1 MDRFGKRDWPIGK
14 LADGRIEWD
23 QVWKFLNGEDDDQP
37 LDLDALT
44 IDELKEIN
52 AVLSE
57 DDSDVRH
64 QKAHERMRRNA
75 QRNLRA
81 LLNDLEA
88 LAEEAAAAPG
98 ADKERRDLPEVVGE
112 LRCAVTQVES
122 KMKPSGAYD
131 LHQALL
137 MAVHVVSLLSNDQ
150 ALRVELEKL
159 REKSNAPLKA
169 RQEAAIKVK
178 ELVWQMRDNGRTA
191 QEIQGDLAAEGPHI
205 ERSLSW
211 IYATIAERSS
221 T

>member
-1 MDRFGKRDWPIGK
+1 MKRAERDR
-14 LADGRIEWD
+14 
-23 QVWKFLNGEDDDQP
+23 
-37 LDLDALT
+37 
-44 IDELKEIN
+44 
-52 AVLSE
+52 
-57 DDSDVRH
+57 
-64 QKAHERMRRNA
+64 HEMMRRKS
-75 QRNLRA
+75 QRYLRA

-98 ADKERRDLPEVVGE
+98 ADKARRDLPEVVGE

-137 MAVHVVSLLSNDQ
+137 MAVHVASLVSNDPALQ
-150 ALRVELEKL
+150 AELEKL

-169 RQEAAIKVK
+169 RQEAAIKAK
-178 ELVWQMRDNGRTA
+178 KLVWQMHDNGRTA
-191 QEIQGDLAAEGPHI
+191 QEIQGDLAAEEPPT

-211 IYATIAERSS
+211 IYATIAERGS